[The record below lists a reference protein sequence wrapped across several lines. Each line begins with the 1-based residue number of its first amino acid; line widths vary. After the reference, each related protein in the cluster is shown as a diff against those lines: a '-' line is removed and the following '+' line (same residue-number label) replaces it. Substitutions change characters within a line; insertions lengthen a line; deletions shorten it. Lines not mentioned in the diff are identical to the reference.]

1 MPSSDGGDDFV
12 WIGDPGEGPWIAVGL
27 GEEAVDGGLKV
38 DDRSED
44 AALQAAFGQLGEEAL
59 NGVEPGAGGRHEVEG
74 EARVA
79 VEPDANLRVLVGGVV
94 VEDDVHHLPDRHLT
108 LDVVEEADELL
119 MAVALHAAADDRA
132 VQDVERGEQ
141 GGRAMALVVMVP
153 ARPFFMGSPGWVRSR
168 AWIWDFSSTDNTTA
182 WAGGST

>member
-1 MPSSDGGDDFV
+1 MAAQPCDDLGVFV
-12 WIGDPGEGPWIAVGL
+12 
-27 GEEAVDGGLKV
+27 
-38 DDRSED
+38 S
-44 AALQAAFGQLGEEAL
+44 
-59 NGVEPGAGGRHEVEG
+59 
-74 EARVA
+74 
-79 VEPDANLRVLVGGVV
+79 GVV
-94 VEDDVHHLPDRHLT
+94 VENGVDGLAGRDGGFDG
-108 LDVVEEADELL
+108 VEEADELL